1 MAETTEPTGTTGT
14 AGAIRPT
21 GPEGGPVTSG
31 TAPGAAGGPTAAGG
45 PAPSAGRAPA
55 DALPKGFRSAEL
67 GWPEL
72 KRIPHP
78 PYRIPLLGD
87 LLGASRRTPLQDS
100 LRYAAELGPIFRRK
114 VFGREFV
121 FVGGSALAADL
132 ADETRFAKHVGL
144 GIANLRPVVGDALFT
159 AYNHEPNW
167 QLAHDVLAPGFS
179 REAMA
184 AYHPMMLDVARRLT
198 GHWDRELAAGR
209 PVDVPGDMTKLTL
222 ETIARTGFGH
232 DFGSFERTRPHP
244 FVTAM
249 VGTLT
254 YAQRLNTVPSPA
266 LLRRASR
273 RNEADIAHLDH
284 TVDELVRARRAN
296 GGGDGDLLDRML
308 DTAHPVTG
316 ERLSAQ
322 NVRRQVVTFLV
333 AGHETTSGALS
344 FALHYLSR
352 DPHVA
357 ARARA
362 EVDRVWGDTAV
373 PGYEQVAKLRYVRR
387 VLDEALRLWPTAPA
401 FAREARADTVL
412 GGEHPMRRGGWA
424 LVLTAM
430 LHRDPGTWGPA
441 PERFDPDRFDA
452 AAVRARAPHTYK
464 PFGTGARACI
474 GRQFAL
480 HEATL
485 VLGLLLRRYELRPD
499 PAYRLRVTER
509 LTLMPE
515 GLRLHLER
523 RRTPVGGAPLGEEE
537 TGERRIGEGPV
548 EAVGDEPAASASEPR
563 CPVRRSGD

>member
-1 MAETTEPTGTTGT
+1 MAETGTTGPRGT
-14 AGAIRPT
+14 TPAAAGA
-21 GPEGGPVTSG
+21 
-31 TAPGAAGGPTAAGG
+31 AP
-45 PAPSAGRAPA
+45 
-55 DALPKGFRSAEL
+55 DALPKGFRGAEL

-72 KRIPHP
+72 HRIPRP
-78 PYRIPLLGD
+78 PRRLPLLGD
-87 LLGASRRTPLQDS
+87 ILGASRHTPVQDS
-100 LRYAAELGPIFRRK
+100 LRYAGRLGPIFRRK
-114 VFGREFV
+114 AFNREFV
-121 FVGGSALAADL
+121 FVWGAELAADM
-132 ADETRFAKHVGL
+132 ADEQRFAKHVGL

-184 AYHPMMLDVARRLT
+184 AYHPMMLDVAERLT
-198 GHWDRELAAGR
+198 DRWDRELAAGR
-209 PVDVPGDMTKLTL
+209 AVDVPGDMTKLTL

-232 DFGSFERTRPHP
+232 DFGSFERDRPHP

-249 VGTLT
+249 VGTLG

-266 LLRRASR
+266 LMRRAAR
-273 RNEADIAHLDH
+273 RNRADIAYLDR
-284 TVDELVRARRAN
+284 TVDALVRARRAE
-296 GGGDGDLLDRML
+296 GGKDGDLLDRML
-308 DTAHPVTG
+308 DTAHPETG
-316 ERLSAQ
+316 ERLSDE
-322 NVRRQVVTFLV
+322 NVRRQVITFLV

-352 DPHVA
+352 NPRIA

-373 PGYEQVAKLRYVRR
+373 PAYEQVAKLRYVRR

-401 FAREARADTVL
+401 FAREAREDTVL
-412 GGEHPMRRGGWA
+412 GGEHPVRRGGWA
-424 LVLTAM
+424 LVLTGM
-430 LHRDPGTWGPA
+430 LHRDPAVWGPDA
-441 PERFDPDRFDA
+441 ERFDPDRFDA
-452 AAVRARAPHTYK
+452 QAVRARAPHTFK

-499 PAYRLRVTER
+499 PAYRLRVVER
-509 LTLMPE
+509 LTLMPD

-523 RRTPVGGAPLGEEE
+523 RTPTPPARPGASSDAPVDEEGGAGGQ
-537 TGERRIGEGPV
+537 TGRGRAGERGGAHATGDAGSDSGSGRESSSEG
-548 EAVGDEPAASASEPR
+548 R
-563 CPVRRSGD
+563 CPVHRTGE

>member
-1 MAETTEPTGTTGT
+1 MSETAGTETSEAPPATGT
-14 AGAIRPT
+14 AAR
-21 GPEGGPVTSG
+21 
-31 TAPGAAGGPTAAGG
+31 TAGDG
-45 PAPSAGRAPA
+45 
-55 DALPKGFRSAEL
+55 LPRGFRSAEH

-72 KRIPHP
+72 HRIPHP
-78 PYRIPLLGD
+78 PHRLPVFGD
-87 LLGASRRTPLQDS
+87 ILGASRRTPVQDS
-100 LRYAAELGPIFRRK
+100 TRFARQLGPIFRRR

-121 FVGGSALAADL
+121 FVWGAALAADM
-132 ADETRFAKHVGL
+132 ADESRFAKHVGL

-184 AYHPMMLDVARRLT
+184 AYHPMMLDVAGRLT
-198 GHWDRELAAGR
+198 DHWDGSLTAGR
-209 PVDVPGDMTKLTL
+209 PVDVPGDMTRLTL

-244 FVTAM
+244 FVSAM
-249 VGTLT
+249 VGTLSH
-254 YAQRLNTVPSPA
+254 AQRLNTVPTPLIPL
-266 LLRRASR
+266 LLRRAGR
-273 RNEADIAHLDH
+273 RNTADIAYLNR
-284 TVDELVRARRAN
+284 TVDDLVRARRAA
-296 GGGDGDLLDRML
+296 GEEGDGGTDLLDRML
-308 DTAHPVTG
+308 RTAHPETG
-316 ERLSAQ
+316 ERLSAR
-322 NVRRQVVTFLV
+322 NVRRQVITFLV

-352 DPHVA
+352 HPDVA

-362 EVDRVWGDTAV
+362 EVDRVWGDTAA
-373 PGYEQVAKLRYVRR
+373 PGYEQVARLRYVRR

-401 FAREARADTVL
+401 FAREARRDTVL
-412 GGEHPMRRGGWA
+412 GGEHPMRRGAWA
-424 LVLTAM
+424 LVLTTM
-430 LHRDPGTWGPA
+430 LHRDPEVWGPDA
-441 PERFDPDRFDA
+441 ERFDPDRFDA
-452 AAVRARAPHTYK
+452 QAVRARAAHTFK

-499 PAYRLRVTER
+499 PGYRLRVAER

-523 RRTPVGGAPLGEEE
+523 RAPTAVPADVGRVAREE
-537 TGERRIGEGPV
+537 
-548 EAVGDEPAASASEPR
+548 AASESR
-563 CPVRRSGD
+563 CPVRGAGE